1 MGVGSLF
8 QKSSDNFK
16 AYNNIQEKYRVKK
29 IIWFINTLIFAACLL
44 LSCATTRLEDYR
56 PKNEQEQE
64 VLEVLKK
71 MIEARQNEDF
81 EAYMAFFHDDAKI
94 FKRQHPGSINGAFI
108 SKQEYANSPGEDFG
122 IRPMLKDLQISIGED
137 LAILKCWDEFKGL
150 KSLWIIDMEK
160 EKGEWRVIKYEY
172 TPYRREL
179 IKTKDTVD
187 DAPSL
192 KHQFR

>member
-1 MGVGSLF
+1 M
-8 QKSSDNFK
+8 
-16 AYNNIQEKYRVKK
+16 KK
-29 IIWFINTLIFAACLL
+29 IILFINALIFAACLL

-71 MIEARQNEDF
+71 MVEARQNEDF

-94 FKRQHPGSINGAFI
+94 FKRQHPGSINGSFI

-122 IRPMLKDLQISIGED
+122 IRPMLKDLKISIGVD
-137 LAILKCWDEFKGL
+137 FAILECWDEYKGL
-150 KSLWIIDMEK
+150 KSHWILDMEK

-172 TPYRREL
+172 TPYRRE
-179 IKTKDTVD
+179 IITTKDTVD

-192 KHQFR
+192 EHPLR